1 MGLVIPSFFL
11 YNNIGDFMEYSP
23 KKMQDKLE
31 QNNFK
36 LKKKFGQNFIVD
48 ENIINNIVDKSRI
61 DKDTLVIEIGPGAGS
76 LTYKLALSA
85 NQVLCYEIDTT
96 LKDVLESNLSSIHN
110 VDIIYKDF
118 LEADVLKDLKQYHYE
133 KLYVIANLP
142 YYITTPIIMKII
154 SDKIPVDKIVVMVQ
168 KEVGDRFK
176 AKPGSKDYNSLTVFL
191 NCYFEISK
199 LMDVSR
205 NVFLPK
211 PNVDSIIV
219 EFKKKEKEICVK
231 DKDLFFKLVRDSFVQ
246 KRKNLR
252 NNLKN
257 YPLEKVERV
266 LSRHQMDLNVRAE
279 ALSLE
284 LFIEIANELG
294 ELS

>member
-219 EFKKKEKEICVK
+219 EFKKKEKEIK
-231 DKDLFFKLVRDSFVQ
+231 SKK
-246 KRKNLR
+246 
-252 NNLKN
+252 
-257 YPLEKVERV
+257 
-266 LSRHQMDLNVRAE
+266 
-279 ALSLE
+279 
-284 LFIEIANELG
+284 
-294 ELS
+294 